1 MKQLIQ
7 SMGANKSKKAISRAR
22 KASGGVRKIVE
33 SFNEEVDIHRSEG
46 LEAISVG
53 PFDSFN
59 DWIARHKK
67 NMLVHHTVLQDDED
81 SDEEG
86 SDED

>member
-7 SMGANKSKKAISRAR
+7 SMGANKSKKAISCAR
-22 KASGGVRKIVE
+22 KASGGVRKIVQ

-53 PFDSFN
+53 RREA
-59 DWIARHKK
+59 I
-67 NMLVHHTVLQDDED
+67 
-81 SDEEG
+81 
-86 SDED
+86 